1 MEVSHLELKGLIS
14 VVQATGESVA
24 ISSERVEGFLLILPF
39 RIAKV
44 LKNRRVV
51 AKADRFGRSP
61 LAVLLYHFCSSRTS
75 DFTSILRKDEDS
87 YYEDTR
93 IIPRG
98 Y

>member
-1 MEVSHLELKGLIS
+1 MKVINDRGKSDSRLKGLIS

-61 LAVLLYHFCSSRTS
+61 LAVLLYHFARREHQT
-75 DFTSILRKDEDS
+75 LRL
-87 YYEDTR
+87 Y
-93 IIPRG
+93 
-98 Y
+98 